1 MYSTMKQRPLSR
13 TQPPKSSGGAC
24 VNAQGEGPIQSYIAT
39 VITNSNAVDLNF
51 MEHLP
56 FFEFYVDGKEQIFS
70 QSSLG
75 YS

>member
-1 MYSTMKQRPLSR
+1 
-13 TQPPKSSGGAC
+13 